1 MSLQEHEK
9 KIELTETVKKNVRE
23 LMAMGLDIDQ
33 IAKLQNKPWIV
44 ISDFM
49 DHEKNRNSHPL
60 STAHNLMP

>member
-33 IAKLQNKPWIV
+33 IAKLQNKPWKV

-60 STAHNLMP
+60 STAHKLMP